1 MTWTKSLRVADKAI
15 INASPLIFLSRSHHL
30 DLLQAFADNIWVPEP
45 VATEILQR
53 GQQDITAKVIEQ
65 TEWIEVKPVSTIPT
79 IITEWRLGIG
89 ESSVLAL
96 AAEHSGVEAIIDD
109 LAGRKCAAGLNIS
122 VRGTL
127 GIVLVAK
134 KRGLI
139 PKARPVIENMMVA
152 GLYLSRKVVD
162 EALSRVG
169 E

>member
-1 MTWTKSLRVADKAI
+1 MANKAI
-15 INASPLIFLSRSHHL
+15 INASPLIFLSRSQHL
-30 DLLQAFADNIWVPEP
+30 DLLQTFASEIWIPEP
-45 VATEILQR
+45 VAMEIMHR
-53 GQQDITAKVIEQ
+53 GQQDITARAIEQ
-65 TEWIEVKPVSTIPT
+65 TEWLITKPISSIPT
-79 IITEWRLGIG
+79 IITEWRLGAG

-96 AAEHSGVEAIIDD
+96 AAKHSGTEAIIDD
-109 LAGRKCAAGLNIS
+109 LVGRKCAASLNIP

-139 PKARPVIENMMVA
+139 PKARPIIEDMMAA

-162 EALSRVG
+162 EALSKVG